1 MKTVS
6 SPQVFEREF
15 PELARS
21 ERGQI
26 IRKYLE
32 MGGVVRI
39 EGDRVVYPTKKRV
52 REKIREKKEILRK
65 IEEELRPRKLRKKNK
80 YLPPVYWRHRIRM
93 ALDGSYREAV
103 RKAGIKEDLLETE
116 EGERIVRA
124 FMENPEYRERVIQT
138 VEESVVYKNREF
150 GESIRRKYGEKRVSL
165 REKVLMEKRERI
177 SREIGILEELLKVL
191 P

>member
-1 MKTVS
+1 MRTVS
-6 SPQVFEREF
+6 SPRVFEREF
-15 PELARS
+15 PELAKS
-21 ERGQI
+21 DRGRV

-39 EGDRVVYPTKKRV
+39 EGGRVVYPTKKRI
-52 REKIREKKEILRK
+52 REKIREKKELLRK
-65 IEEELRPRKLRKKNK
+65 IEEELRPKKLKKKSK
-80 YLPPVYWRHRIRM
+80 YLSPVYWRHRIRL
-93 ALDGSYREAV
+93 ALDGNYREAV
-103 RKAGIKEDLLETE
+103 KKAGLKEDLLETE
-116 EGERIVRA
+116 EGERIVKA

-150 GESIRRKYGEKRVSL
+150 GESIRRKYGEKKASL

-177 SREIGILEELLKVL
+177 SQEISVLEELLKAL